1 MIWKLQMER
10 FVSRDLDYECLHF
23 SSGIVE
29 RAKRERAW
37 KSPHACR
44 LFSRGVIFTRAR
56 VSLAPLSLRKN
67 ADYSLCTRDSNIPPS
82 SGEVAIFYYCLLILL
97 CPADLDREQPLFFLS
112 PSSKTRETRNWPR
125 ASLKARYGRGLPSR
139 ALSRALPSLNLK
151 KKRDCSQSTVN
162 CCSQLTLI
170 FLF

>member
-23 SSGIVE
+23 SSGIAV
-29 RAKRERAW
+29 RAKCERGW
-37 KSPHACR
+37 KSPHAR
-44 LFSRGVIFTRAR
+44 KGSRVVIFTRAR
-56 VSLAPLSLRKN
+56 VSLALLSLRKN
-67 ADYSLCTRDSNIPPS
+67 GDYSLCTRDSNIPPS

-97 CPADLDREQPLFFLS
+97 CPADLDHEQPLFFLS
-112 PSSKTRETRNWPR
+112 PSSKTRETRKWPR

-151 KKRDCSQSTVN
+151 KKRDCSQCTLT